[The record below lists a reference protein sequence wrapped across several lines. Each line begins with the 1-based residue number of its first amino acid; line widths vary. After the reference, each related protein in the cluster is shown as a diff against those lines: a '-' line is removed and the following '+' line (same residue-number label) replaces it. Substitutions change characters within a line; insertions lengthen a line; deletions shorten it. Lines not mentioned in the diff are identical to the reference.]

1 MPPKPMSQ
9 PVDFGFSKVP
19 PEEKARRVEQVFSSV
34 AARYDLMNDLMS
46 FGIHRLWKRLC
57 IHLACLQPGARVLD
71 VASGT
76 GDLALLLKRAGCDV
90 VCCDINEAML
100 HAGRDRLADRG
111 LVNDVQYVQADA
123 QRLPFADN
131 SFDCATLAFGLRNMT
146 DKPAALRAI
155 HAGLKY
161 GARVLVLEFSRVTS
175 ELFRRI
181 YDSYSFHAIPALG
194 KLVLQDPDS
203 YRYLVESIRMH
214 PHQERLKTMLEE
226 AGFSRVDYL
235 DLSGGIV
242 ALHQGYKL

>member
-1 MPPKPMSQ
+1 MNES
-9 PVDFGFSKVP
+9 VDFGFQKVSP
-19 PEEKARRVEQVFSSV
+19 DEKTQRVDEVFSSV
-34 AARYDLMNDLMS
+34 ASRYDLMNDLMS
-46 FGIHRLWKRLC
+46 FGIHRYWKRLC
-57 IHLACLQPGARVLD
+57 VHLARLQPGSRVLD

-76 GDLALLLKRAGCDV
+76 GDLAALLNRSGCDV
-90 VCCDINEAML
+90 VSCDINEAML
-100 HAGRDRLADRG
+100 RSGRDKLADRG
-111 LVNDVQYVQADA
+111 LVNDVHYVRADA
-123 QRLPFADN
+123 ERLPFADN

-146 DKPAALRAI
+146 EKPAALRAI

-161 GARVLVLEFSRVTS
+161 GGQVLVLEFSRVTS
-175 ELFRRI
+175 DLFRRI

-214 PHQERLKTMLEE
+214 PDQDSLKTILEE

-235 DLSGGIV
+235 NLSGGIV

>member
-1 MPPKPMSQ
+1 MNE
-9 PVDFGFSKVP
+9 PVDFGFHKVP
-19 PEEKARRVEQVFSSV
+19 PEEKVRRVGEVFSSV
-34 AARYDLMNDLMS
+34 ASRYDLMNDLMS
-46 FGIHRLWKRLC
+46 FGIHRYWKRLC
-57 IHLACLQPGARVLD
+57 VHLARLRPGSRVLD

-76 GDLALLLKRAGCDV
+76 GDLAALLNRSGCDV
-90 VCCDINEAML
+90 VSCDINEAML
-100 HAGRDRLADRG
+100 RSGRDKLADRG
-111 LVNDVQYVQADA
+111 LVSDVHYVRADA
-123 QRLPFADN
+123 ERLPFADN

-161 GARVLVLEFSRVTS
+161 GGQVLVLEFSRVTS
-175 ELFRRI
+175 DLLRRV

-214 PHQERLKTMLEE
+214 PDQDSLKTMLEE

-235 DLSGGIV
+235 NLSGGIV

>member
-1 MPPKPMSQ
+1 MSES
-9 PVDFGFSKVP
+9 VDFGFQKVP
-19 PEEKARRVEQVFSSV
+19 PEEKARRVDEVFSSV
-34 AARYDLMNDLMS
+34 ASRYDLMNDLMS
-46 FGIHRLWKRLC
+46 FGVHRLWKRLC
-57 IHLACLQPGARVLD
+57 IHLTRLQPGARVLD

-76 GDLALLLKRAGCDV
+76 GDLAALLNQSGCDV
-90 VCCDINEAML
+90 VSCDINEAML
-100 HAGRDRLADRG
+100 KSGRDKLADRG
-111 LVNDVQYVQADA
+111 LVNGVRYVRADA

-161 GARVLVLEFSRVTS
+161 GGQVVILEFSRVTS
-175 ELFRRI
+175 DLFRRI
-181 YDSYSFHAIPALG
+181 YDSYSFHAIPAMG
-194 KLVLQDPDS
+194 KLVLQDADS

-214 PHQERLKTMLEE
+214 PDQDSLKTMLEE

-235 DLSGGIV
+235 NLSGGIV

>member
-1 MPPKPMSQ
+1 MNQ
-9 PVDFGFSKVP
+9 TADFGFRKVP
-19 PEEKARRVEQVFSSV
+19 REEKARRVDEVFSSV
-34 AARYDLMNDLMS
+34 ASRYDLMNDLMS
-46 FGIHRLWKRLC
+46 FGIHRYWKRLC
-57 IHLACLQPGARVLD
+57 VHLARLRPGSRVLD

-76 GDLALLLKRAGCDV
+76 GDLAALLNRSGCDV
-90 VCCDINEAML
+90 VSCDINEAML
-100 HAGRDRLADRG
+100 RSGRDKLTDRG
-111 LVNDVQYVQADA
+111 LVRDVHYVRADA
-123 QRLPFADN
+123 ERLPFADN

-146 DKPAALRAI
+146 DKPAALRSV

-161 GARVLVLEFSRVTS
+161 GGQVLVLEFSRVTS
-175 ELFRRI
+175 DLLRRA

-214 PHQERLKTMLEE
+214 PDQDGLKTMLEE

-235 DLSGGIV
+235 NLSGGIV